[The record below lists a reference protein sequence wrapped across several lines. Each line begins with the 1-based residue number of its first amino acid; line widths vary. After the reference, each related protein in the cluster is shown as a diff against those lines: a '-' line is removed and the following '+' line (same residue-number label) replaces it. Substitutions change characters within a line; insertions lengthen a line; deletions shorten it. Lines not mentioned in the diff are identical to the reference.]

1 MTTNYYDAVVLGM
14 DLGPLA
20 AGALLARRGFR
31 VLIVGQN
38 TPSNR
43 YDCFDYIFS
52 RRPFLLTSA
61 ESPAVRRIINELSV
75 SQLFQHAVRTMNPS
89 YQVVLRRARLDVF
102 RDPEQTM
109 TELRREFPGAAA
121 AVEEA
126 FNHIGRVNGEID
138 KLVSNNIVVPPESFI
153 EKREFSR
160 AEVQNPFRMESQV
173 DPRLAVDATSGFGEF
188 LDVPIR
194 FETAGASSPAP
205 FVRFRQLGG
214 WLFNCQDVEGGLD
227 GLRSLLVDQIVGQG
241 GDHHPR
247 RRVAEIVV
255 RKGRV
260 TGVLMSGR
268 EEMTGCQVVLTGQSA
283 AEIAPLVAPNTWT
296 KRFRALVDDSPEAV
310 LGYAVNLGVD
320 PEVIPAGLAGTAF
333 ISLGPGLGDE
343 LLRVEQVPQKNE
355 NLAALHVSCVVPPD
369 SEETIRSGAL
379 RDAILDRMRWLVP
392 FLDKYLKVIHSPYD
406 GFGPIDLDG
415 GAEGDAPKVPYPEE
429 IQKWVLRP
437 PTGEGVLGVES
448 SPHRT
453 GIKGLLMAGSQVV
466 SGLGVE
472 GELVA
477 AWGAARIASKMDP
490 RRERLVRSMRSKV
503 EM

>member
-1 MTTNYYDAVVLGM
+1 M
-14 DLGPLA
+14 DIGPLA

-38 TPSNR
+38 TQPNR
-43 YDCFDYIFS
+43 YNCFDYTFS
-52 RRPFLLTSA
+52 RQPFLFTSV
-61 ESPAVRRIINELSV
+61 ESPAVRRIVNELSV
-75 SQLFQHAVRTMNPS
+75 SQLFQHAAKTMNPA

-102 RDPEQTM
+102 RDPEQTKA
-109 TELRREFPGAAA
+109 ELCREFPGDAA

-138 KLVSNNIVVPPESFI
+138 KLVSNDIVVPPESFI
-153 EKREFSR
+153 EKREFAR
-160 AEVQNPFRMESQV
+160 AEVQNPFRAESQV
-173 DPRLAVDATSGFGEF
+173 VSRLEIDDSSGFGEF
-188 LDVPIR
+188 LDAPIR
-194 FETAGASSPAP
+194 FETAGASPLAP
-205 FVRFRQLGG
+205 FARFRQLGG

-227 GLRSLLVDQIVGQG
+227 GLRSLLVKQIVGQG
-241 GDHHPR
+241 GDHHPHQ
-247 RRVAEIVV
+247 RVTEIVV
-255 RKGRV
+255 RKRSV
-260 TGVLMSGR
+260 KGVLMDGR
-268 EEMTGCQVVLTGQSA
+268 EETTGCQVVLTGQTA
-283 AEIAPLVAPNTWT
+283 FEIAPLVAPNAWT
-296 KRFRALVDDSPEAV
+296 KRFRALVDESPDAV

-320 PEVIPAGLAGTAF
+320 PEVVPAGLAGTAL

-343 LLRVEQVPQKNE
+343 LLRVEQVPQKSE
-355 NLAALHVSCVVPPD
+355 NLAAFHVSCVVPPGG
-369 SEETIRSGAL
+369 EETIQSGAL

-406 GFGPIDLDG
+406 GFGPIDLVG
-415 GAEGDAPKVPYPEE
+415 ESEGDAPKTPYPEE

-437 PTGEGVLGVES
+437 PTGEGVLGVEN

-453 GIKGLLMAGSQVV
+453 GIKGLLMAGAQVV
-466 SGLGVE
+466 GGLGVE
-472 GELVA
+472 GELIA